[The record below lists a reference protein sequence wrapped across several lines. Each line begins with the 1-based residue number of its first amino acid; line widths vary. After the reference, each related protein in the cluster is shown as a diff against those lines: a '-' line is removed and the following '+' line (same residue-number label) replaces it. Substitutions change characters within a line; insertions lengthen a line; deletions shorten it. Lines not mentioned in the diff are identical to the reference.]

1 MSAQVCVLGSFM
13 MDLIAYAPRRPF
25 PGETIRGDSF
35 VTALGG
41 KGFNQAVAAARAGA
55 ATQMLGRLGTDD
67 FGDRFIEALT
77 AEDISA
83 VGVERD
89 AIDGTGVGLPVV
101 ESGGENSIIIVPRA
115 NDGVDQLFV
124 ERHAQQ
130 IQAAQVLLLQLELP
144 IEGALAAARIAK
156 DSGVRVVLNPAPA
169 ADVTQF
175 AGLVDV
181 IVPNEIEFA
190 TLAGENGSMVARA
203 RELRKRMNGTD
214 VVITHGSKGVYVLD
228 GDRLIEISAPVV
240 TAIDTIGAGDTFC
253 GYLAARLALGDTLVE
268 ATNIAVKA
276 ASISVTRSG
285 AALSAPHA
293 DELLRFLGEAQRV
306 AVSP

>member
-25 PGETIRGDSF
+25 PGETIHGDAF

-55 ATQMLGRLGTDD
+55 VTQMLGRLGTDA
-67 FGDRFIEALT
+67 FGDRFMEALT
-77 AEDISA
+77 AEGISA
-83 VGVERD
+83 AGVERD
-89 AIDGTGVGLPVV
+89 SIDGTGVGLPVV

-130 IQAAQVLLLQLELP
+130 IQSAQVLLLQLELP
-144 IEGALAAARIAK
+144 IEAALVAARIAK

-169 ADVTQF
+169 APVNQF
-175 AGLVDV
+175 AGLVDL
-181 IVPNEIEFA
+181 IVPNEIEFVA
-190 TLAGENGSMVARA
+190 LAGAHGSMVDRA
-203 RELRKRMNGTD
+203 MELRKRLNGTD
-214 VVITHGSKGVYVLD
+214 VVITHGSQGVYVLD
-228 GDRLIEISAPVV
+228 GDRLTEIGAPVV
-240 TAIDTIGAGDTFC
+240 TALDTIGAGDTFC

-268 ATNIAVKA
+268 ATKVAVIA
-276 ASISVTRSG
+276 ASISVTRTG
-285 AALSAPHA
+285 AAMAAPHA
-293 DELLRFLGEAQRV
+293 DEVLRFLGDAQ
-306 AVSP
+306 SPGVRS

>member
-1 MSAQVCVLGSFM
+1 MSGNVCVLGSFM

-55 ATQMLGRLGTDD
+55 TTQMLGRLGTDD

-77 AEDISA
+77 AEKISA

-89 AIDGTGVGLPVV
+89 PIDGTGVGLPVV

-115 NDGVDQLFV
+115 NDGADQFFV
-124 ERHAQQ
+124 ARHTQQ

-144 IEGALAAARIAK
+144 IEGALAAVRIAK

-169 ADVTQF
+169 ADVNQF

-190 TLAGENGSMVARA
+190 MLAGENTSMVARA
-203 RELRKRMNGTD
+203 MQLRKRMNGTD

-228 GDRLIEISAPVV
+228 DDRLIEISAPVV
-240 TAIDTIGAGDTFC
+240 AAIDTIGAGDTFC

-268 ATNIAVKA
+268 ATTIAVKA

-285 AALSAPHA
+285 AALSAPYA
-293 DELLRFLGEAQRV
+293 DEVLRLSRRPITQMEK
-306 AVSP
+306 

>member
-1 MSAQVCVLGSFM
+1 MSGKVCVLGSFM
-13 MDLIAYAPRRPF
+13 MDLIAYTSRRPF

-55 ATQMLGRLGTDD
+55 TTHMLGRLGTDD
-67 FGDRFIEALT
+67 FGDRFIDALT
-77 AEDISA
+77 EEKISA

-89 AIDGTGVGLPVV
+89 PIEGTGVGLPVV

-115 NDGVDQLFV
+115 NDGADQLFV
-124 ERHAQQ
+124 ERHSQQ

-144 IEGALAAARIAK
+144 IVGALAAVRIAK

-169 ADVTQF
+169 ADVNQF
-175 AGLVDV
+175 TGLVDV
-181 IVPNEIEFA
+181 IVPNEIEFV
-190 TLAGENGSMVARA
+190 TLAGENGTMVARA
-203 RELRKRMNGTD
+203 MELRKRMNGTD

-228 GDRLIEISAPVV
+228 GDRLIEIGAPAVAV
-240 TAIDTIGAGDTFC
+240 KDTIGAGDTFC
-253 GYLAARLALGDTLVE
+253 GYLAARLALGDTVVE

-285 AALSAPHA
+285 AALSAPYA
-293 DELLRFLGEAQRV
+293 DEVLRFSRRPITQMEQ
-306 AVSP
+306 